1 MKVRVIVNPTA
12 AAGAAGRK
20 IPELR
25 RRLDAHGVPAEVVS
39 TQSHGEASALARRA
53 ASEGIDVLGVMGG
66 DGTFNEVV
74 QACLTENRVTAF
86 GPAVAFIP
94 AGTGGDLKRSL
105 GLSDDLDA
113 AVQRIK
119 AGRKRAMDVGLVRH
133 SPPDDGSPWVFLN
146 VASVGVSAVVCE
158 LANRGPKWAGGK
170 ITFYLAALE
179 ATFTYR
185 NLGVRVLVD
194 GVPVYAGPAYL
205 VAVANGRFFGGG
217 MRVAPEADVAD
228 GDFDVVILGD
238 YSRLE
243 AVGLSRAIYAGAHLQ
258 RRKTV
263 VARGKLVEIQPLEPA
278 GQSSTRVVELDGEL
292 PPMRLPVTLQIYPRV
307 LTICA

>member
-12 AAGAAGRK
+12 AGGAAGRK

-25 RRLDAHGVPAEVVS
+25 RRLDEHDVRAEVVS
-39 TQSHGEASALARRA
+39 TESPREALELARRA

-66 DGTFNEVV
+66 DGTFNEVA
-74 QACLTENRVTAF
+74 QACLTENRVAAF
-86 GPAVAFIP
+86 GPALALIP

-105 GLSDDLDA
+105 GLTDDLDA

-119 AGRKRAMDVGLVRH
+119 AGRKRAMDVGVVRQL
-133 SPPDDGSPWVFLN
+133 PPDEGSPRVFLN
-146 VASVGVSAVVCE
+146 VASVGVSALVCE
-158 LANRGPKWAGGK
+158 LANRGRKWAGGK

-194 GVPVYAGPAYL
+194 GAPVYVGPAYL

-228 GDFDVVILGD
+228 GVFDVIILGD
-238 YSRLE
+238 YSTLE
-243 AVGLSRAIYAGAHLQ
+243 AVGLSRAIYAGSHLQ

-263 VARGKLVEIQPLEPA
+263 VARGTLVEIQPLAPA
-278 GQSSTRVVELDGEL
+278 AHSNTRVMELDGEV
-292 PPMRLPVTLQIYPRV
+292 PPMRLPVTLQAYPSV
-307 LTICA
+307 FTICA